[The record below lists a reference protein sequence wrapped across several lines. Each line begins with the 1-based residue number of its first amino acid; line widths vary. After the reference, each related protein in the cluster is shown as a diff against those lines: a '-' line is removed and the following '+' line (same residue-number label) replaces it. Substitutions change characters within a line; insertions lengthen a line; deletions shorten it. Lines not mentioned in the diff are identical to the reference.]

1 MKYLI
6 MLMAVEILAGCT
18 HTTSLKHP
26 DTGETVQCGPY
37 PSSGLAAEGGA
48 IREAKCIDDFQRMGY
63 VRQSD

>member
-6 MLMAVEILAGCT
+6 ILIAVGILAGCSN
-18 HTTSLKHP
+18 TTYLKHP
-26 DTGETVQCGPY
+26 TTGETVQCGPY

-48 IREAKCIDDFQRMGY
+48 IREIKCVNDFQQMGY